1 MMGRTDE
8 KWACRTAAL
17 VPQDAVSARSVH
29 LHVPYAQALSGQNG
43 KGSLT
48 PGKRGNRTT
57 KNGPKVTSP
66 VT

>member
-29 LHVPYAQALSGQNG
+29 LHVTYAQALSGQNG
-43 KGSLT
+43 K
-48 PGKRGNRTT
+48 
-57 KNGPKVTSP
+57 
-66 VT
+66 